1 MARMRSADRIA
12 QCPSS
17 EAKRTTLTRGEYI
30 RILTHFGNQHS
41 RPEMAPGCGQAP
53 TGTGRVECCG
63 SGLAASEDVLLDDRV
78 NAPITVNHLR
88 DTEVNAN
95 RD

>member
-1 MARMRSADRIA
+1 MLELSSSQFEPFRKSAQPPRNGAR
-12 QCPSS
+12 
-17 EAKRTTLTRGEYI
+17 
-30 RILTHFGNQHS
+30 
-41 RPEMAPGCGQAP
+41 CGQAL
-53 TGTGRVECCG
+53 TGTGRVECYG

>member
-1 MARMRSADRIA
+1 MLALTFSAFDPFRKSAQLPRNGAR
-12 QCPSS
+12 
-17 EAKRTTLTRGEYI
+17 
-30 RILTHFGNQHS
+30 
-41 RPEMAPGCGQAP
+41 CGQAP
-53 TGTGRVECCG
+53 TGTDRVGCYG

-78 NAPITVNHLR
+78 NAPITVNHLG